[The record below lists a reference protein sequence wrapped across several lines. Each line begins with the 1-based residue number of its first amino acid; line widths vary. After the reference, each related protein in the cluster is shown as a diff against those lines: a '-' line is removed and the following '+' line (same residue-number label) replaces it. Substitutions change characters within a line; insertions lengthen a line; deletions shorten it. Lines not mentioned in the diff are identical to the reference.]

1 MISESAYHRMVFGIL
16 FCEWLIIWISGAGFT
31 GLSGNGFFSLG
42 VDPLAW
48 LPFAT
53 GLPQWLTGHAWACLL
68 SDTLIAAGILI
79 ALKNPMR
86 SVWAKGM
93 MLACLLWYF
102 SITAYLGHRNFQTGI
117 FLVWFPYIFSGM
129 QSKQM
134 AWEALRYFVLFFYF
148 SAALFKIGEGQW
160 LQPEHMSNILKAQFI
175 PYYLE
180 GQSGLRISVNQFL
193 ANKPGIGTWLFN
205 LSVLAE
211 LLPVLGFFTRRY
223 DKLIGFGLITFH
235 LANWF
240 LMDIA
245 PIGHLSLLILFF
257 IRKIPF
263 QQPGSDKLK
272 PHIL

>member
-1 MISESAYHRMVFGIL
+1 MISESAYHRMVFGML
-16 FCEWLIIWISGAGFT
+16 FCEWLIIWISGAGFS
-31 GLSGNGFFSLG
+31 GLAGNGFFSLG

-48 LPFAT
+48 LPFVT
-53 GLPQWLTGHAWACLL
+53 GFPQWLTGHAWVCLL
-68 SDTLIAAGILI
+68 SDAFIAVGILV
-79 ALKNPMR
+79 ALISPMR
-86 SVWAKGM
+86 SGWGKGM
-93 MLACLLWYF
+93 MLACLLWYLT
-102 SITAYLGHRNFQTGI
+102 ITAYLGHRNFQTGI
-117 FLVWFPYIFSGM
+117 FLVWFPYIFAKQ

-148 SAALFKIGEGQW
+148 SAAVFKIWEGQW
-160 LQPEHMSNILKAQFI
+160 LQPQHMSNILKAQFI

-180 GQSGLRISVNQFL
+180 GQSGLRLSVNQFL
-193 ANKPGIGTWLFN
+193 ANRPGLGALLFN

-223 DKLIGFGLITFH
+223 DKLIGFGLIAFH

-245 PIGHLSLLILFF
+245 PIGQLSLLILFF

-263 QQPGSDKLK
+263 QQPVSDEHKT
-272 PHIL
+272 HIL